1 MVRSM
6 DLENKLK
13 NILKK
18 SNIETELPEWSKFY
32 NWNHHSPSQINLN
45 DDLFCF
51 KYFYL
56 TEKER
61 AKFKPN
67 AKMVAGATIGQAVA
81 QIFAKKIYNRNKK
94 QFFKTEE
101 TKFDDS

>member
-6 DLENKLK
+6 DLEKQLK
-13 NILKK
+13 KILKDC
-18 SNIETELPEWSKFY
+18 NIETDLPEWSKFY

-56 TEKER
+56 TDKER
-61 AKFKPN
+61 AEFKPN
-67 AKMVAGATIGQAVA
+67 SKMIAGATIGQAVA

-94 QFFKTEE
+94 QFFKTED

>member
-1 MVRSM
+1 M
-6 DLENKLK
+6 N
-13 NILKK
+13 NIDKK
-18 SNIETELPEWSKFY
+18 VISDPLTETGIPGVCQIF

-45 DDLFCF
+45 DDIFCF

-56 TEKER
+56 SEKER
-61 AKFKPN
+61 AAFKPN
-67 AKMVAGATIGQAVA
+67 AKMVAGANIGQAVA

-101 TKFDDS
+101 TNFDDS

>member
-1 MVRSM
+1 M
-6 DLENKLK
+6 DLEKQLK
-13 NILKK
+13 KILKDC
-18 SNIETELPEWSKFY
+18 NIETDLPEWSKFY

-56 TEKER
+56 TDKER
-61 AKFKPN
+61 AEFKPN
-67 AKMVAGATIGQAVA
+67 SKMIAGATIGQAVA
-81 QIFAKKIYNRNKK
+81 QIFAKKIYNRTKK
-94 QFFKTEE
+94 QFFKTED